1 MRLKLISI
9 RLRSTDI
16 KRVRGLL
23 QKRFNRLF
31 CLIRDECQRLELI
44 QLNQSSLWAVMR
56 LFLQHNN
63 CTLKSING
71 LCVVLVQCF
80 IICSLN
86 SPHFGGCVLVSG
98 PCSNVRIMS
107 CNLLCQS
114 SSISRVLCNVC
125 LQNLDGLSSF
135 LDSPLLLNRR
145 IIAELLIC
153 CELDLLFVFLL
164 LALHTHALQKLDY
177 FLHRCNCRCC
187 SCANQRDNQSCNNGL
202 HLCDNGKGR
211 KFSLPEP
218 TLE

>member
-44 QLNQSSLWAVMR
+44 HLNQSSLRAVMR
-56 LFLQHNN
+56 LFLHHNN
-63 CTLKSING
+63 CTLKSIDG

-80 IICSLN
+80 IIRSLN
-86 SPHFGGCVLVSG
+86 SPHFGGCLLVSS

-125 LQNLDGLSSF
+125 LQNLDGLSGF
-135 LDSPLLLNRR
+135 LDSTLLLNRR
-145 IIAELLIC
+145 IIAELLVC
-153 CELDLLFVFLL
+153 GELDLLFVFLL
-164 LALHTHALQKLDY
+164 LALHAHALQKLDD
-177 FLHRCNCRCC
+177 FLHRCYRRCT
-187 SCANQRDNQSCNNGL
+187 SCAKQRSHQSCSNEL
-202 HLCDNGKGR
+202 HLREDENAEMSV
-211 KFSLPEP
+211 FLSQN
-218 TLE
+218 